1 MNCAF
6 RNQFFIG
13 PCQPIVHDTIVRRQI
28 SATNRTVSSR
38 VSRWCADVCVSDS
51 CALIPRGFAS
61 SPFRLLN
68 GNLLISITFS
78 IFFSVSFRN
87 CRQAITNGDA
97 IQFTFVRQEFLI
109 LIREIL
115 SGTGREMEYG
125 DENGFRVPIQLLK

>member
-1 MNCAF
+1 M
-6 RNQFFIG
+6 
-13 PCQPIVHDTIVRRQI
+13 VRR
-28 SATNRTVSSR
+28 
-38 VSRWCADVCVSDS
+38 DVCVSDS

-68 GNLLISITFS
+68 GNLLISTFS
-78 IFFSVSFRN
+78 IFFSISFRN

-115 SGTGREMEYG
+115 SWTGREMEYG